1 MDNYKMKCIEAYRG
15 IKEVKENAQELIKQ
29 VNAAIEQQK
38 AYLKQLKLDD
48 SQTIAA
54 NKLR

>member
-1 MDNYKMKCIEAYRG
+1 MKCIEAYRG